1 MMKYDRCVLVAERC
15 GVQTSI
21 KSPRWICFEC
31 MCVEKFE
38 RSDSGLDSGGMAGR
52 PFLTLMKSLP
62 DAGR

>member
-1 MMKYDRCVLVAERC
+1 MMKCDRCVLIAERC

-21 KSPRWICFEC
+21 KSPRWMCFEC
-31 MCVEKFE
+31 MFVENE